1 MNERSMEISK
11 ESGNTLKKLWIN
23 IFQVQLICTLIHV
36 ICDGRVIDVLS
47 PWLTNTDEI
56 IGNIGRRWVERIVDC
71 IILLWKI
78 DRSKFNFRLVKL
90 FWVNLSVF
98 YWCWYCEQVPD
109 GFLFISERD
118 KKAGSSVQYK
128 GGGKVPANI

>member
-23 IFQVQLICTLIHV
+23 IFQVQLMCILIHV

-71 IILLWKI
+71 IILL
-78 DRSKFNFRLVKL
+78 
-90 FWVNLSVF
+90 
-98 YWCWYCEQVPD
+98 
-109 GFLFISERD
+109 
-118 KKAGSSVQYK
+118 
-128 GGGKVPANI
+128 